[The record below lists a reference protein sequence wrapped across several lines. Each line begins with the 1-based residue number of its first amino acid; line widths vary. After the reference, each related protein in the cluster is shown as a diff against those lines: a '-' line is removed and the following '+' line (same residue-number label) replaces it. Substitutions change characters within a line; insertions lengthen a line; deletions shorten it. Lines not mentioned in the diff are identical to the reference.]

1 MLHFYCHYRRCRGVE
16 GSKGKL
22 VSIFKWVEGNHSAGG
37 GKKSRQWQ
45 QWQ

>member
-22 VSIFKWVEGNHSAGG
+22 VSIFKWVEGNHSVLYAGRYLFG
-37 GKKSRQWQ
+37 GQ
-45 QWQ
+45 